1 MATTTKRRGFQT
13 WAGVAVA
20 AAMLVSAACA
30 QAQDTVKI
38 GQIEA
43 QTGPNAIYGWM
54 GSQGVP
60 MAVDEINKAGGF
72 RVGDKTY
79 KLELISLDTRG
90 DPKEAT
96 IQLKRLLEQ
105 DKARFVFGPFLS
117 NVFVTVLP
125 YAKQFNGKFLL
136 MGGATRIHD
145 FVGQPDHDFVIRT
158 WNWDAGPNGFGE
170 RMVDYLIKTAS
181 PKKVA
186 MLFQNDQG
194 GKVLGEIYEPLFK
207 AKGIETVTE
216 YFEPG
221 TKDFTPVLA
230 KLSAFKADYLF
241 PGYADALL
249 YDIVRQATEGNFV
262 RKFFLVRGSLGPG
275 MKNKDGIEDYIVY
288 VPKHF
293 EEAEKRSPKVKQFV
307 EAYKAF
313 YKREFPY
320 DQAPLC
326 SSSCYDHVY
335 MLVNAMQKAGSV
347 EDVGK
352 IRAALLSFTY
362 SGVWTIKFDQRGEQ
376 IFDFDIVHLKKGGA
390 IQITHVEP

>member
-1 MATTTKRRGFQT
+1 MRVIAKIATAVVLTAA
-13 WAGVAVA
+13 WVAG
-20 AAMLVSAACA
+20 A
-30 QAQDTVKI
+30 QAQDVVKI

-43 QTGPNAIYGWM
+43 QTGANAIYGWM

-72 RVGDKTY
+72 KVGDKTY

-105 DKARFVFGPFLS
+105 DHARFVFGPFLS

-136 MGGATRIHD
+136 LGGATRIHD
-145 FVGQPDHDFVIRT
+145 FVGKPEHDFIIRT
-158 WNWDAGPNGFGE
+158 WNWDAGPNGFGA
-170 RMVDYLIKTAS
+170 RMVDYLIATAA

-216 YFEPG
+216 YFDPG

-230 KLSAFKADYLF
+230 KLAAFKADYLF
-241 PGYADALL
+241 PGYSDAPL
-249 YDIVRQATEGNFV
+249 YDIVRQATEGNFI

-288 VPKHF
+288 VPKYF
-293 EEAEKRSPKVKQFV
+293 EEAEKTTAAVKKFI

-313 YKREFPY
+313 HKRDFPY

-335 MLVNAMQKAGSV
+335 MLVEAMKKAGTV

-352 IRAALLSFTY
+352 IRAALLSTSY
-362 SGVWTIKFDQRGEQ
+362 SGLWTIKFDANGEQ
-376 IFDFDIVHLKKGGA
+376 IFDFDIAHLKKGGA
-390 IQITHVEP
+390 IKITRVEP